1 MLVTVEGA
9 EYFLGC
15 ARDAAAA
22 RAQPRKYSA
31 PSTVVDCRGRMLIT
45 VEGAEYYLG
54 YRKESES
61 EEREGLVAHEISAN
75 DRGALGLVDDLLAV

>member
-1 MLVTVEGA
+1 MRELVLSTSRRLPASDDGA
-9 EYFLGC
+9 ESHQT
-15 ARDAAAA
+15 A
-22 RAQPRKYSA
+22 
-31 PSTVVDCRGRMLIT
+31 TVVDCRGRMLIT